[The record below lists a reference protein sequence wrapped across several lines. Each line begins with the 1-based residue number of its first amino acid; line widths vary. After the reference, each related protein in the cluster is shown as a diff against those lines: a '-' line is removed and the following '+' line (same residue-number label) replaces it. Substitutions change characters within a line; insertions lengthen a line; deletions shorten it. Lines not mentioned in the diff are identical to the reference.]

1 MGKLT
6 IDGTLDVSQFWP
18 AGESDADTTKLVV
31 DVTLATHPVHYQAFP
46 NAPAQPTAVYD
57 AAHVKPFGAPQ
68 PVIKD
73 GKLTVRLQ
81 GIDAPELHVQPGSLS
96 KTKWKGKA
104 LGSLKG
110 LKRPNGTSLVTK
122 YRQPQAETGTV
133 RLATFLAQRANGA
146 PLPVRFVSELDHEQG
161 PGAAIDKYGRFVG
174 NILVEPGT
182 PTEVDINLWIL
193 EQGLALVALY
203 NSMQRPEIDACVT
216 AYARGANAQGG
227 IARFVTKT
235 ITTFDPDLL
244 YRKKGSVIQNEAQ
257 ARFIHPKLY
266 RRQCTWW
273 AYKAA
278 KKFTS
283 GFDTFLGLSKDDT
296 FFETAEFLNSGP
308 LSAIQIPL
316 KEMVT
321 GGKVVWSADEVVF
334 KEGSSTLYGA
344 DGGKLDNW

>member
-18 AGESDADTTKLVV
+18 TGESDADTTKLIV
-31 DVTLATHPVHYQAFP
+31 DVTLASHPVHYQPFP
-46 NAPAQPTAVYD
+46 NSPALPTTVYD
-57 AAHVKPFGAPQ
+57 AAYVKLFGARQ
-68 PVIKD
+68 PVIKN

-110 LKRPNGTSLVTK
+110 LKRPNGRSLVSK
-122 YRQPQAETGTV
+122 YRQPQAETATV
-133 RLATFLAQRANGA
+133 RLATFLAQRAGNA
-146 PLPVRFVSELDHEQG
+146 PLPVRFVSDLDHEQG

-174 NILVEPGT
+174 NIMVDPGT
-182 PTEVDINLWIL
+182 PSEVDINLWIL

-203 NSMQRPEIDACVT
+203 NSMHRSEVDACVS
-216 AYARGANAQGG
+216 AYARGANAPRG
-227 IARFVTKT
+227 IARFVSKS

-244 YRKKGSVIQNEAQ
+244 YRKKGSPIAGEAQ

-283 GFDTFLGLSKDDT
+283 GFDTFLALSKDDT

-334 KEGSSTLYGA
+334 KEGSSSLYGP
-344 DGGKLDNW
+344 DGAKLDSW